1 MANLYN
7 SNITTRIIDAVF
19 EKKLFRSEYRLQ
31 ADTLYL
37 ANFRLAG
44 LGVESTPAQALN
56 GLLGQLSCIKSIQ
69 LYDGNQL
76 LSQQNQASIYN
87 AFKALRHDND
97 ENISLNQTLSRNDLG
112 YVTTGNQQYD
122 ATTGYS
128 ERDDVKITSQEQYNN
143 SANKAWF
150 SLGDLLPFLKSS
162 FYVPTNVYK
171 RLRLVI
177 NWKSASEL
185 KDVVGEDRTST
196 LSTYENVTLVVDE
209 MNMSDQRE
217 SMMKSYEGLVWSE
230 VEVDSVDI
238 PAVTGITAD
247 SVKPQANSFLVN
259 GFNGKK
265 LQKVLMVQTPTDS
278 ATWVNGNANSTFS
291 NQGSKALHDAKYQV
305 RVNGS
310 NKIPRANWEGG
321 NRRLGHLVDAYGEM
335 NTIIG
340 QNVTYLKEGAN
351 YIEDADTLGQ
361 LDYTG
366 LVVDENISEL
376 VVNVDRTG
384 VDGNVDLNQRIRL
397 NLFGEVQKA
406 VVMRDNETYNVI
418 YTD

>member
-112 YVTTGNQQYD
+112 YVTTGNQEYD

-185 KDVVGEDRTST
+185 KDVVAEDRTST

-265 LQKVLMVQTPTDS
+265 LQRVLMVQTPTDS

-351 YIEDADTLGQ
+351 YIEDVDTLGQ

>member
-31 ADTLYL
+31 PDTLYL

-44 LGVESTPAQALN
+44 LGVQSTPAQSLN
-56 GLLGQLSCIKSIQ
+56 GLLGQLACIKSIQ

-87 AFKALRHDND
+87 SFKALRHDND
-97 ENISLNQTLSRNDLG
+97 ENISLNQALSRNDLG
-112 YVTTGNQQYD
+112 YVTSGNQTYD
-122 ATTGYS
+122 AATGYS
-128 ERDDVKITSQEQYNN
+128 AHDDVKITSQEQYN
-143 SANKAWF
+143 SSDNKAWF

-177 NWKSASEL
+177 NWKSAAEL
-185 KDVVGEDRTST
+185 KDVVAEDRTHT
-196 LSTYENVTLVVDE
+196 LSTYDNVTLVVDE

-217 SMMKSYEGLVWSE
+217 AMMKSYEGLVWSE
-230 VEVDSVDI
+230 VEQDSVDL
-238 PAVTGITAD
+238 PEVSGITAD
-247 SVKPQANSFLVN
+247 SVKAQANSFLVN

-265 LQKVLMVQTPTDS
+265 LQKLLMVQTPTDS
-278 ATWVNGNANSTFS
+278 STWVNGNANSTFS
-291 NQGSKALHDAKYQV
+291 NQGSKALHEAKYQV

-351 YIEDADTLGQ
+351 YIEDADTMGQ

-366 LVVDENISEL
+366 LVVDENVSEL

-384 VDGNVDLNQRIRL
+384 VAGNADLNQRIRL

>member
-122 ATTGYS
+122 AITGYS
-128 ERDDVKITSQEQYNN
+128 ERNDVKITSQEQYNN

-185 KDVVGEDRTST
+185 KDVVAEDRTST

-291 NQGSKALHDAKYQV
+291 NQGSKALHEAKYQV

>member
-185 KDVVGEDRTST
+185 KDVVAEDRTST

>member
-19 EKKLFRSEYRLQ
+19 EKEKFRSEYRLQ
-31 ADTLYL
+31 PDTVYL

-44 LGVESTPAQALN
+44 LGIDSTPAQELN
-56 GLLGQLSCIKSIQ
+56 YLLGQLACIKSIQ

-97 ENISLNQTLSRNDLG
+97 TNISLNEVLARNSLG
-112 YVTTGNQQYD
+112 YVTNGNQAYD
-122 ATTGYS
+122 ATTGYT
-128 ERDDVKITSQEQYNN
+128 ERDDVKIETQETLN
-143 SANKAWF
+143 STDNKAWF
-150 SLGDLLPFLKSS
+150 SLGTLLPFLKSS

-171 RLRLVI
+171 RLRLII
-177 NWKSASEL
+177 NWKSDAEL
-185 KDVVGEDRTST
+185 KDVIVEDRTHT
-196 LSTYENVTLVVDE
+196 LTTYKDVTLVVDE

-230 VEVDSVDI
+230 VELDSVDL
-238 PAVTGITAD
+238 PSVAPQAD
-247 SVKPQANSFLVN
+247 SSLVQSNSFLVN
-259 GFNGKK
+259 GFNNKK
-265 LQKVLMVQTPTDS
+265 LQKLLMVQTPTDS
-278 ATWVNGNANSTFS
+278 TTWVTGNANSKFS
-291 NQGSKALHDAKYQV
+291 NQGSKALYDAKYQV

-310 NKIPRANWEGG
+310 NKIPRANWEGS
-321 NRRLGHLVDAYGEM
+321 NRRLAHLVDAYGET
-335 NTIIG
+335 NTILG
-340 QNVTYLKEGAN
+340 QNVTYLKEGSN
-351 YIEDADTLGQ
+351 YIEEADTIGQ

-366 LVVDENISEL
+366 LIVDENINEMIVS
-376 VVNVDRTG
+376 VDRTG
-384 VDGNVDLNQRIRL
+384 VAGNTDLNQRIRL

-406 VVMRDNETYNVI
+406 VIMRDNESYNVI

>member
-31 ADTLYL
+31 PDTLYL

-44 LGVESTPAQALN
+44 LGVQSTPAQSLN
-56 GLLGQLSCIKSIQ
+56 GLLGQLACIKSIQ

-97 ENISLNQTLSRNDLG
+97 ENISLNQPLSRNDLG

-122 ATTGYS
+122 AATGYS
-128 ERDDVKITSQEQYNN
+128 EHDDVKITSQETYNDTD
-143 SANKAWF
+143 NKAWF

-171 RLRLVI
+171 RLRLVV
-177 NWKSASEL
+177 NWKSAAEL
-185 KDVVGEDRTST
+185 KDVVAADRTHT
-196 LSTYENVTLVVDE
+196 LSTYDNVTLVVDE

-217 SMMKSYEGLVWSE
+217 AMMKSYEGLVWSE
-230 VEVDSVDI
+230 VEQDSVDLPEI
-238 PAVTGITAD
+238 TGIAAD
-247 SVKPQANSFLVN
+247 SIKAQANSFLVN

-265 LQKVLMVQTPTDS
+265 LQKLLMVQTPTDS
-278 ATWVNGNANSTFS
+278 STWVTGNANSTFS

-351 YIEDADTLGQ
+351 YIEDADTIGQ

-366 LVVDENISEL
+366 LVVDENVSEL

-384 VDGNVDLNQRIRL
+384 VDGNTSLNQRIRL

>member
-7 SNITTRIIDAVF
+7 SNITTRIVDAVF
-19 EKKLFRSEYRLQ
+19 EKAKFRSEYRLNP
-31 ADTLYL
+31 DTLYL
-37 ANFRLAG
+37 ANWRLAG

-56 GLLGQLSCIKSIQ
+56 KLLGQASCIKSIQ

-76 LSQQNQASIYN
+76 LSQMNEASVFN

-97 ENISLNQTLSRNDLG
+97 ENISLNSRLSYNSLG
-112 YVTTGNQQYD
+112 YVTSGNQVYD
-122 ATTGYS
+122 ATTGYV
-128 ERDDVKITSQEQYNN
+128 ERDGVKIRTQQTEN
-143 SANKAWF
+143 SSDKKAWF
-150 SLGDLLPFLKSS
+150 SLGQILPFLKSS

-171 RLRLVI
+171 RIRLVV
-177 NWKSASEL
+177 NWKNASEL
-185 KDVVGEDRTST
+185 KDVVSADRTHV

-217 SMMKSYEGLVWSE
+217 SMMMSYEGLVWSE
-230 VEVDSVDI
+230 TELDSVEL
-238 PAVTGITAD
+238 PAITGITSD
-247 SVKPQANSFLVN
+247 STKAQANSFLVN

-265 LQKVLMVQTPTDS
+265 LQKLLMVQTPTDS
-278 ATWVNGNANSTFS
+278 TTWVNGNANKGFA

-321 NRRLGHLVDAYGEM
+321 NRRLAHLVDSYGEM

-340 QNVTYLKEGAN
+340 QNVTYLKEGGN
-351 YIEDADTLGQ
+351 YIEDATTMGQ

-366 LVVDENISEL
+366 LVVDENIHEL

-384 VDGNVDLNQRIRL
+384 VDGNADLNQRIRL